1 MGGAGWL
8 AVRWLHVLA
17 MALFVGGQLVL
28 AVAVVPALRGTD
40 RAGLRAVARRFGWA
54 SLAALAVLIA
64 TGSAMASRG
73 HRWDSGTLQVKLAL
87 VAATA
92 LLIVWHTRR
101 PGAHAIEGILFLAS
115 IAIVWLGL
123 ALAHGPLPFG

>member
-1 MGGAGWL
+1 MSGAGWL

-28 AVAVVPALRGTD
+28 VVAIVPVLRGAHRDALRSI
-40 RAGLRAVARRFGWA
+40 ARRFGWA

-64 TGSAMASRG
+64 TGSALAADSG
-73 HRWDSGTLQVKLAL
+73 RWGSGTLQVKLGLVVVAGAL
-87 VAATA
+87 
-92 LLIVWHTRR
+92 IGWHLRR
-101 PGAHAIEGILFLAS
+101 PGAHAIEGLVFLVS
-115 IAIVWLGL
+115 LAIVWLGL